1 MKLTLSVQ
9 KVLFRSV
16 SKIW

>member
-9 KVLFRSV
+9 KVLFQSV

>member
-9 KVLFRSV
+9 KVLFQSI